1 MQDTSSD
8 GSYETAETFSEH
20 SKDSEDSFEELS
32 DLEWFTIVR
41 KMVEG
46 LPKHSIYRNHQHK
59 IETNFVPRSSGDN
72 YEWGKST
79 EYQKQLEVFDTFRAV
94 TLAKLTDDLNREQ
107 VEKIYNSVLLEL
119 DRLKEAFPIYAK
131 KIEILEAIRK
141 NRVIT
146 LVGNTGSGK
155 STQIMPYLLEIEE
168 FTGKIALGQPH
179 WNSLESIAFRVE
191 RESKINIALLPEHS
205 SRMPLN
211 GERFEIHTHRS
222 LISLLIDDFNLS
234 QYSCIIIDE
243 AHERFIESD
252 IVLSLMKDA
261 LERNPNLRLI
271 VTSATADQTI
281 FDNLFNMGVPRIEI
295 SGISHDLD
303 VEYISSFA
311 SNKDRTDD
319 VIYRLLAKAIRNKEE
334 DKASHFDGS
343 VLIFVPSMREI
354 SKLHR
359 SIKKLCEDHYE
370 INEFHGYLDN
380 EARKEDLRALNQAK
394 NHHLNKAWRNSYHYS
409 EPSSSY

>member
-1 MQDTSSD
+1 M
-8 GSYETAETFSEH
+8 E
-20 SKDSEDSFEELS
+20 
-32 DLEWFTIVR
+32 
-41 KMVEG
+41 
-46 LPKHSIYRNHQHK
+46 
-59 IETNFVPRSSGDN
+59 
-72 YEWGKST
+72 
-79 EYQKQLEVFDTFRAV
+79 
-94 TLAKLTDDLNREQ
+94 
-107 VEKIYNSVLLEL
+107 
-119 DRLKEAFPIYAK
+119 
-131 KIEILEAIRK
+131 
-141 NRVIT
+141 
-146 LVGNTGSGK
+146 
-155 STQIMPYLLEIEE
+155 
-168 FTGKIALGQPH
+168 
-179 WNSLESIAFRVE
+179 SLESIAFRVE
-191 RESKINIALLPEHS
+191 RESKINIALLSEHS

-222 LISLLIDDFNLS
+222 LISLLIDGFNLS
-234 QYSCIIIDE
+234 QHSCIIIDE

-281 FDNLFNMGVPRIEI
+281 FDNLFNMGVPRIQI

-319 VIYRLLAKAIRNKEE
+319 VIYRLLEKAIRNKEE

-380 EARKEDLRALNQAK
+380 EARRKIFESSIKPKIIISTRLGETAITIQNLRVVIDTGIDILRRFDRMTHMTIEERGQITQSSAK
-394 NHHLNKAWRNSYHYS
+394 Q
-409 EPSSSY
+409 